1 MRSVQVQRTFLDT
14 GVWMSFMELSLRRLR
29 TLREVARQ
37 GGVNAAA
44 ATLHF
49 SPSAVSQQL
58 EALSA
63 EVGAPVLERVGRGV
77 RLTDVGR
84 VLDEH
89 AEILLAAERRACAAV
104 EGARDTLA
112 AHLTVGVFPAAGAG
126 LLPDVIED
134 LRTRHPGITLGS
146 TEADVEDVVADV
158 RHGHLDLALV
168 LDYPDAPEPWKA
180 DLAVVPLGQ
189 DSIDLAAPAG
199 APYLPGTDLGA
210 LADEDWILSGADTY
224 WGRAVRTACRRA
236 GFEPRVRHR
245 VDSSATALAM
255 VAAGLGI
262 TLVSELGR
270 IFCPPSG
277 VVVVPL
283 ARPLSRRILV
293 THLPHTGERPSARA
307 VLAAFARAA
316 AAQGLTGARPPGAA
330 ADGRRP

>member
-1 MRSVQVQRTFLDT
+1 
-14 GVWMSFMELSLRRLR
+14 MSCMELSLRRLR

-58 EALSA
+58 EALST

-77 RLTDVGR
+77 RLTEVGR
-84 VLDEH
+84 VLTEH
-89 AEILLAAERRACAAV
+89 AEILLAAEQRACAAV
-104 EGARDTLA
+104 EGARRSLT

-126 LLPDVIED
+126 LVPAVIDD
-134 LRTRHPGITLGS
+134 LRTRRPGITLS
-146 TEADVEDVVADV
+146 SAEADVEDVVADV
-158 RHGHLDLALV
+158 RHGHLDLALL
-168 LDYPDAPEPWKA
+168 LDYPDAPEPWKD

-189 DSIDLAAPAG
+189 DSIDLAAPTGTAYG
-199 APYLPGTDLGA
+199 PGTDLEE

-270 IFCPPSG
+270 IFCPPTG

-283 ARPLSRRILV
+283 ARPLSRRILI
-293 THLPHTGERPSARA
+293 THLPHTGERPSVRA
-307 VLAAFARAA
+307 VLDAFARAA
-316 AAQGLTGARPPGAA
+316 AAQGLTDVRTPGGSQDERP
-330 ADGRRP
+330 